1 MDWFLYDNDPVMKQL
16 KGFIKYNLTGGRRNI
31 WVKLCLFHFQFF
43 CISDFFISDFNS
55 FQLKE
60 FKWDCALYF
69 LLSCFDIKLFSLVQF
84 VPLFLDF
91 SDFIYFFF
99 HLFFISFYFCFYHW
113 LLLAKGLETLL
124 LVRTI
129 WYTIFRKTNISYPL
143 IRTCTW
149 PHCMQNLIELCW
161 SFFVSPKVKHRGE
174 HKGNF
179 LPPIGYWI
187 IFFQAVW
194 SFELHLFS
202 DNVIYFYKF
211 WPIRKI
217 WSGSSDIWSFF
228 GEGMENIDRFWKLF
242 HRFLFEMSF

>member
-1 MDWFLYDNDPVMKQL
+1 MKQL